1 MPKTRWQNLKG
12 ERAATFKHKVIKGG
26 LGRMKFGET
35 NYDDMDQMAN
45 CIRRVAKEVCRE
57 SKGKRNSDK
66 EFDGRV

>member
-1 MPKTRWQNLKG
+1 
-12 ERAATFKHKVIKGG
+12 
-26 LGRMKFGET
+26 MKFGET